1 MPAYYLEALTVT
13 LGLILLMAEA
23 FVSTKSKAWVGI
35 SAALGLGVILCL
47 ICIAIGPDDLLM
59 RTVKMT
65 DGMLMS
71 GQEGV
76 VSWGAWPL
84 WNFYR
89 FDSLARFYKVFA
101 LVTTLFVVLLS
112 VDYRKILA
120 RFTDHP
126 GSENGTGEY
135 YALPVFACAGMMF
148 LASAKDLAGAFVAL
162 ELVTVTF
169 YILVA
174 YMRRNVG
181 SLEAGVKY
189 LILGAL
195 STGFLVYGI
204 AWVYGSTGTMN
215 LQEIAQRLSIQSFTS
230 SPAISHEVKRL
241 FEDHVGIQPTALL
254 FGVALVMVGLGF
266 KIGAVPMQ
274 VWIPDVYQ
282 GAPTPTTAFLSVGS
296 KAAGFILMIRFL
308 EPFLASELTRGPV
321 IKLLIILA
329 IATLLFG
336 NLAAIPQTNFK
347 RLLAYSSIAHAGFL
361 LLALA
366 AGASETAASLGSTQ
380 VVSFYLATYLIMT
393 LGVFFVLAQV
403 RIQRDGE
410 NISDFNGLGKT
421 NPLLALSLTVLLAA
435 LAGVPLT
442 AGFIG
447 KFFVFSLAVKAELW
461 AGVGIAF
468 IAAAAGFYYYLNV
481 VRAMWWANPGDN
493 SPVSLPVISKA
504 CIALLTVATL
514 VFGIW
519 PQPILALLK

>member
-13 LGLILLMAEA
+13 LGIILLMAEA
-23 FVSTKSKAWVGI
+23 FVPTKNKCWVGI
-35 SAALGLGVILCL
+35 AAAIGLAVILYL
-47 ICIAIGPDDLLM
+47 TALAIGPDA
-59 RTVKMT
+59 KPAAA
-65 DGMLMS
+65 
-71 GQEGV
+71 
-76 VSWGAWPL
+76 WAKWPL
-84 WNFYR
+84 WNFYQ
-89 FDSLARFYKVFA
+89 FDALSRFYKIFA
-101 LVTTLFVVLLS
+101 LITTIFVVLMS
-112 VDYRKILA
+112 VDYRKILS
-120 RFTDHP
+120 RFTEQPD
-126 GSENGTGEY
+126 SENGTGEF
-135 YALPVFACAGMMF
+135 YALPVFACTGMMF

-162 ELVTVTF
+162 ELVTITF

-215 LQEIAQRLSIQSFTS
+215 LSNLQSSISN
-230 SPAISHEVKRL
+230 
-241 FEDHVGIQPTALL
+241 IQYPIPLL
-254 FGVALVMVGLGF
+254 FGIALVMVGLGF

-274 VWIPDVYQ
+274 IWIPDVYQ

-321 IKLLIILA
+321 MKLLIILS

-366 AGASETAASLGSTQ
+366 AGVSPSADNLGSTQ

-393 LGVFFVLAQV
+393 LGVFFILSQV

-410 NISDFNGLGKT
+410 TITDFNGLGKT
-421 NPLLALSLTVLLAA
+421 NPILALSLTVLLAA

-447 KFFVFSLAVKAELW
+447 KFLVFSLAVKSSLW

-468 IAAAAGFYYYLNV
+468 IAAAAGFYYYFKV
-481 VRAMWWANPGDN
+481 IRAMWWSSPGEAV
-493 SPVSLPVISKA
+493 PVTLPVISKT
-504 CIALLTVATL
+504 CVTILTVATL

>member
-13 LGLILLMAEA
+13 LGLVLLMAEA

-35 SAALGLGVILCL
+35 AAAVGLGGVLVL
-47 ICIAIGPDDLLM
+47 TCIAIGPDAKPDSAWA
-59 RTVKMT
+59 K
-65 DGMLMS
+65 
-71 GQEGV
+71 
-76 VSWGAWPL
+76 WPL
-84 WNFYR
+84 WNFYQ
-89 FDSLARFYKVFA
+89 FDSLARFYKTFA
-101 LVTTLFVVLLS
+101 LVCTILVILLS
-112 VDYRKILA
+112 IDYRKILA

-135 YALPVFACAGMMF
+135 YALPVFACVGMML

-169 YILVA
+169 YVMVA

-204 AWVYGSTGTMN
+204 AWVYGATGTMSLSN
-215 LQEIAQRLSIQSFTS
+215 LQPSISNLQS
-230 SPAISHEVKRL
+230 
-241 FEDHVGIQPTALL
+241 PTALL
-254 FGVALVMVGLGF
+254 FGIALVMVGLGF

-282 GAPTPTTAFLSVGS
+282 GAPTPTTAVLSVGS

-308 EPFLASELTRGPV
+308 EPFLASDMTRGPV
-321 IKLLIILA
+321 LKLLAILS

-366 AGASETAASLGSTQ
+366 SGAPETGSSLGSSQ

-410 NISDFNGLGKT
+410 NITDFNGLGKT
-421 NPLLALSLTVLLAA
+421 NPRLALALTVLLAA

-447 KFFVFSLAVKAELW
+447 KFFVFSLAMEAKLW
-461 AGVGIAF
+461 AGVGVAF

-481 VRAMWWANPGDN
+481 VRAMWWADPGDRAAIT
-493 SPVSLPVISKA
+493 LPAISKV

-514 VFGIW
+514 VLGIW

>member
-13 LGLILLMAEA
+13 LGIVLLMAEA
-23 FVSTKSKAWVGI
+23 FCSCKSKAWVGI
-35 SAALGLGVILCL
+35 CAAVGLTFILGLMI
-47 ICIAIGPDDLLM
+47 IAISPDANPDAAWA
-59 RTVKMT
+59 K
-65 DGMLMS
+65 
-71 GQEGV
+71 
-76 VSWGAWPL
+76 WPL
-84 WNFYR
+84 WNFYNY
-89 FDSLARFYKVFA
+89 DSLAKFYKGFA
-101 LVTTLFVVLLS
+101 LVTTILVLLLA
-112 VDYRKILA
+112 VDYRKVLA
-120 RFTDHP
+120 RFTEGP
-126 GSENGTGEY
+126 ESENGTGEY
-135 YALPVFACAGMMF
+135 YALPVFACAGMMW

-204 AWVYGSTGTMN
+204 AWVYGTTGTMSLEKLGD
-215 LQEIAQRLSIQSFTS
+215 LQHLTN
-230 SPAISHEVKRL
+230 
-241 FEDHVGIQPTALL
+241 PTGLL
-254 FGVALVMVGLGF
+254 FGIALVLVGLGF
-266 KIGAVPMQ
+266 KMGAVPMQ

-296 KAAGFILMIRFL
+296 KAAGFILTIRFL
-308 EPFLASELTRGPV
+308 DPFISSELTRGPV
-321 IKLLIILA
+321 LTILLVLA
-329 IATLLFG
+329 CATLLFG

-366 AGASETAASLGSTQ
+366 AGKGAAAELSSAK
-380 VVSFYLATYLIMT
+380 VVSFYLATYLLMT
-393 LGVFFVLAQV
+393 LGVFFILAQV

-421 NPLLALSLTVLLAA
+421 NPQLALALTVMLAA

-442 AGFIG
+442 AGFWG
-447 KFFVFSLAVKAELW
+447 KFFVFSLAVDAKLW

-468 IAAAAGFYYYLNV
+468 ISAAAGFYYYFNV
-481 VRAMWWANPGDN
+481 IRAMWWSAPASNKAI
-493 SPVSLPVISKA
+493 VLPCISKVV
-504 CIALLTVATL
+504 IAVLTIAVI
-514 VFGIW
+514 VFGTW
-519 PQPILALLK
+519 PQPIWGLLK

>member
-13 LGLILLMAEA
+13 LGIILLMAEA
-23 FVSTKSKAWVGI
+23 FCSCKSKAWVGI
-35 SAALGLGVILCL
+35 CAAVGLTVILGLTI
-47 ICIAIGPDDLLM
+47 IAIGPDAKPDAEWA
-59 RTVKMT
+59 K
-65 DGMLMS
+65 
-71 GQEGV
+71 
-76 VSWGAWPL
+76 WPL
-84 WNFYR
+84 WNFYNY
-89 FDSLARFYKVFA
+89 DSLAKFYKIFA
-101 LVTTLFVVLLS
+101 LVTTILVLLLA

-120 RFTDHP
+120 RFTEGP
-126 GSENGTGEY
+126 ESENGTGEY
-135 YALPVFACAGMMF
+135 YALPVFACAGMMW

-204 AWVYGSTGTMN
+204 AWIYGTTGTMSLEKLGHLEHLTN
-215 LQEIAQRLSIQSFTS
+215 
-230 SPAISHEVKRL
+230 
-241 FEDHVGIQPTALL
+241 PTGLL
-254 FGVALVMVGLGF
+254 FGIALVLVGLGF
-266 KIGAVPMQ
+266 KMGAVPMQ

-296 KAAGFILMIRFL
+296 KAAGFILTIRFL
-308 EPFLASELTRGPV
+308 EPFLANETIRSPVLT
-321 IKLLIILA
+321 ILLILA
-329 IATLLFG
+329 CTTLLFG

-366 AGASETAASLGSTQ
+366 AGKGAAAELSSAK
-380 VVSFYLATYLIMT
+380 VVSFYLATYLLMT
-393 LGVFFVLAQV
+393 LGVFFILAQV

-421 NPLLALSLTVLLAA
+421 NPQLALALTVLLAS

-442 AGFIG
+442 AGFWG
-447 KFFVFSLAVKAELW
+447 KFFVFSLAVDAKLW
-461 AGVGIAF
+461 VGVGIAF
-468 IAAAAGFYYYLNV
+468 ISAAAGFYYYFNV
-481 VRAMWWANPGDN
+481 IRAMWWTAPPSDKAI
-493 SPVSLPVISKA
+493 VLPCISKVV
-504 CIALLTVATL
+504 IAVLTIAVI
-514 VFGIW
+514 VFGTW
-519 PQPILALLK
+519 AQPIWGLLK

>member
-13 LGLILLMAEA
+13 LGIVLLMAEA
-23 FVSTKSKAWVGI
+23 FCSCKTKAWIGI
-35 SAALGLGVILCL
+35 SAVVGLVVILGLTF
-47 ICIAIGPDDLLM
+47 IAIGPDANPEA
-59 RTVKMT
+59 TWAK
-65 DGMLMS
+65 
-71 GQEGV
+71 
-76 VSWGAWPL
+76 WPL
-84 WNFYR
+84 WNFYN
-89 FDSLARFYKVFA
+89 FDGIAKFYKLFA
-101 LVTTLFVVLLS
+101 LVTTIFVLLLA

-120 RFTDHP
+120 RFTESPD
-126 GSENGTGEY
+126 SENGTGEF
-135 YALPVFACAGMMF
+135 YALPVFACAGMMW
-148 LASAKDLAGAFVAL
+148 LASARDLAGAFVAL

-215 LQEIAQRLSIQSFTS
+215 LDAIGGMLDDGRLIN
-230 SPAISHEVKRL
+230 VK
-241 FEDHVGIQPTALL
+241 GTPLL

-282 GAPTPTTAFLSVGS
+282 GAPTPVTAFLSVGS
-296 KAAGFILMIRFL
+296 KAAGFILTIRFL
-308 EPFLASELTRGPV
+308 TPFLESDLTRGPV
-321 IKLLIILA
+321 VTLLLVLA
-329 IATLLFG
+329 CATLLFG

-361 LLALA
+361 ILALA
-366 AGASETAASLGSTQ
+366 AWKPETALSEGSAK
-380 VVSFYLATYLIMT
+380 VISFYLATYLLMT
-393 LGVFFVLAQV
+393 LGVFFILAQV

-410 NISDFNGLGKT
+410 MIKDFNGLGKT
-421 NPLLALSLTVLLAA
+421 NPQLALALTVLLAA

-447 KFFVFSLAVKAELW
+447 KFLIFSLAVEAHLW
-461 AGVGIAF
+461 VGVGIAF
-468 IAAAAGFYYYLNV
+468 IAAAAGFYYYFSV
-481 VRAMWWANPGDN
+481 IRAMWWAAPSDEKAI
-493 SPVSLPVISKA
+493 VLPCISKA
-504 CIALLTVATL
+504 CIAVLTIAVL
-514 VFGIW
+514 VLGFW
-519 PQPILALLK
+519 PQPIWALLK

>member
-13 LGLILLMAEA
+13 LGIILLMAET
-23 FVSTKSKAWVGI
+23 FCSCKSKAWVGI
-35 SAALGLGVILCL
+35 SAVIGLAVIMLL
-47 ICIAIGPDDLLM
+47 TFAAIGPDAKPDAAWA
-59 RTVKMT
+59 K
-65 DGMLMS
+65 
-71 GQEGV
+71 
-76 VSWGAWPL
+76 WPL
-84 WNFYR
+84 WNFYN
-89 FDSLARFYKVFA
+89 FDGLAKFYKAFA
-101 LVTTLFVVLLS
+101 LVTTIFVLLLA

-120 RFTDHP
+120 RFTEGP
-126 GSENGTGEY
+126 ESENGTGEF
-135 YALPVFACAGMMF
+135 YALPVFACAGMMW

-204 AWVYGSTGTMN
+204 AWVYGTTGTMS
-215 LQEIAQRLSIQSFTS
+215 LVEIPERLTHITNTT
-230 SPAISHEVKRL
+230 P
-241 FEDHVGIQPTALL
+241 LL

-266 KIGAVPMQ
+266 KMGAVPMQ

-296 KAAGFILMIRFL
+296 KAAGFILTIRFL

-321 IKLLIILA
+321 ITLLLIIA
-329 IATLLFG
+329 CATLLFG

-361 LLALA
+361 ILALA
-366 AGASETAASLGSTQ
+366 AWKTESASSLGSAQ
-380 VVSFYLATYLIMT
+380 VVSFYLATYLLMT
-393 LGVFFVLAQV
+393 LGVFFILAQV

-410 NISDFNGLGKT
+410 MIKDFNGLGKT
-421 NPLLALSLTVLLAA
+421 NPQLALALTVLLAA

-447 KFFVFSLAVKAELW
+447 KFLVFSLAVDAKLW
-461 AGVGIAF
+461 WGVGIAF
-468 IAAAAGFYYYLNV
+468 IAAAAGFYYYFNV
-481 VRAMWWANPGDN
+481 VRAMWWAAPADDKAI
-493 SPVSLPVISKA
+493 VLPPISKA
-504 CIALLTVATL
+504 CVAVMTL
-514 VFGIW
+514 AVLVLGFW
-519 PQPILALLK
+519 PQPIWALLK

>member
-1 MPAYYLEALTVT
+1 
-13 LGLILLMAEA
+13 
-23 FVSTKSKAWVGI
+23 
-35 SAALGLGVILCL
+35 
-47 ICIAIGPDDLLM
+47 
-59 RTVKMT
+59 
-65 DGMLMS
+65 
-71 GQEGV
+71 
-76 VSWGAWPL
+76 
-84 WNFYR
+84 
-89 FDSLARFYKVFA
+89 
-101 LVTTLFVVLLS
+101 LFVVLMS
-112 VDYRKILA
+112 VDYRKVLA
-120 RFTDHP
+120 RFTDQP

-148 LASAKDLAGAFVAL
+148 LASAKDMAGAFISL
-162 ELVTVTF
+162 ELITVTF

-204 AWVYGSTGTMN
+204 AWIYGTTGTMSFSG
-215 LQEIAQRLSIQSFTS
+215 IATLSPHITN
-230 SPAISHEVKRL
+230 PA
-241 FEDHVGIQPTALL
+241 PLL
-254 FGVALVMVGLGF
+254 FGIALVMIGLGF

-296 KAAGFILMIRFL
+296 KAAGFILMMRFL
-308 EPFLASELTRGPV
+308 SPLLNDTVTRVPV
-321 IKLLIILA
+321 LNLLIVLCV
-329 IATLLFG
+329 ATLLFG

-366 AGASETAASLGSTQ
+366 AGKSETAGSLGSVK

-410 NISDFNGLGKT
+410 TIKHFNGLGKT
-421 NPLLALSLTVLLAA
+421 NPLLALALTVLLAA

-442 AGFIG
+442 AGFLG
-447 KFFVFSLAVKAELW
+447 KFFVFSLAVEANLW

-481 VRAMWWANPGDN
+481 VRAMWWATPGDLTA
-493 SPVSLPVISKA
+493 VTLPTISKV
-504 CIALLTVATL
+504 CIAVLTVATL
-514 VFGIW
+514 VLGVY
-519 PQPILALLK
+519 PQPILTLLGN